1 MQANKKECS
10 PQSKE
15 YIDDLLDDIQST
27 ISIINDL
34 KMNLHSIVVDSSNKN
49 LKEKLQTIDHLIT
62 SDQFMVMIGEETL
75 RSLQAEKE
83 LIKEIINQTETNFII
98 SDELKKELNCL
109 FNKVDVQLKKIDII
123 VKKANSCC

>member
-1 MQANKKECS
+1 
-10 PQSKE
+10 
-15 YIDDLLDDIQST
+15 
-27 ISIINDL
+27 
-34 KMNLHSIVVDSSNKN
+34 
-49 LKEKLQTIDHLIT
+49 
-62 SDQFMVMIGEETL
+62 MVMIGEETL

>member
-1 MQANKKECS
+1 MFTTIKRI
-10 PQSKE
+10 

-34 KMNLHSIVVDSSNKN
+34 KMNLHSIVVNSSNKN

-83 LIKEIINQTETNFII
+83 LIKEIINQTETSFVI
-98 SDELKKELNCL
+98 SDELKKR
-109 FNKVDVQLKKIDII
+109 
-123 VKKANSCC
+123 A

>member
-62 SDQFMVMIGEETL
+62 SD
-75 RSLQAEKE
+75 
-83 LIKEIINQTETNFII
+83 
-98 SDELKKELNCL
+98 
-109 FNKVDVQLKKIDII
+109 
-123 VKKANSCC
+123 